1 MDIYYP
7 VFLQLKN
14 KLCVIIGGGVVAS
27 RKVDSLLECNA
38 SVRVVAPEMVP
49 SLRELAALGR
59 VEYLSAPYTRETI
72 AGAFLAVAA
81 TDNPAV
87 NRTVAAHCREQHI
100 PVNVVDAP
108 ELCDFILPATIR
120 RGPLTLAVSTGGTA
134 PAVARQIRRELEE
147 KFDDAYGELLTVL
160 GETRLRVLKDIAD
173 AEQRK
178 HIFTTLAQD
187 DLLTLLRD
195 KGRSALED
203 RINEL
208 IGGSDAGNYHR

>member
-14 KLCVIIGGGVVAS
+14 KLCVVIGGGEVAS
-27 RKVDSLLECNA
+27 RKVDSLLECHA
-38 SVRVVAPEMVP
+38 SVRVVAPAAVP
-49 SLRELAALGR
+49 PLRELAALGR
-59 VEYLSAPYTRETI
+59 VEYLSVPYTRATLD
-72 AGAFLAVAA
+72 GAYLAVAA

-87 NRTVAAHCREQHI
+87 NRTVAAHCREQRI

-160 GETRLRVLKDIAD
+160 GETRIRVLNDIAD
-173 AEQRK
+173 ADRRK
-178 HIFTTLAQD
+178 HIFTTLARD
-187 DLLTLLRD
+187 DLLTLLRE
-195 KGRSALED
+195 KGRPALED

-208 IGGSDAGNYHR
+208 IGGS